1 MSKPPYPRPQ
11 QLEVLYA
18 EREKAVSSLGT
29 KKSIQA
35 ADLEALDYLGRCKV
49 ANEHWQ
55 ICDESARRA
64 LLNDAHHFV
73 RSCAKLAG

>member
-18 EREKAVSSLGT
+18 EREKAVSTLGS
-29 KKSIQA
+29 KSVIQA
-35 ADLEALDYLGRCKV
+35 ADLDTLDYLGRCKI

-55 ICDESARRA
+55 ICDETARRA